1 MRFCRAWVHRF
12 SIIKNVE
19 IKSIEDNDFLPYFIL
34 TDKAMMMF
42 DPEFNNGVFIDD
54 ENIIKVY
61 TGKFMSLYEKG
72 EKVIVSFQMPLSL

>member
-1 MRFCRAWVHRF
+1 MTFF
-12 SIIKNVE
+12 
-19 IKSIEDNDFLPYFIL
+19 PYFIL

-61 TGKFMSLYEKG
+61 TGKFMSLMKRAR
-72 EKVIVSFQMPLSL
+72 K